1 LQKLKD
7 QIETYQYKI
16 RLVETYKNEAAYF
29 EEQRNMMSQHM
40 QQMEAQFEEKS
51 ELMAHLKA

>member
-1 LQKLKD
+1 MKD